1 MAELRPCT
9 ECRRH
14 VSIDERVCPF
24 CRAEL
29 IAALPTRVMLGRAS
43 RAAVFASAAL
53 ATTACGPPKRTNIPP
68 AQQLPDAGVRDAPT
82 GIQYPDAQTQSQKT
96 EPEPEPSPV
105 KMPYGAP
112 PARRRVV

>member
-1 MAELRPCT
+1 MAELRPCA

-14 VSIDERVCPF
+14 VSVDERECPF
-24 CRAEL
+24 CS
-29 IAALPTRVMLGRAS
+29 AALTAVVPTRVVLGRVS

-53 ATTACGPPKRTNIPP
+53 ATTACGPAKRSNVP
-68 AQQLPDAGVRDAPT
+68 APQQLPDAAVKL
-82 GIQYPDAQTQSQKT
+82 PDETKQTDQQPEKT
-96 EPEPEPSPV
+96 EPEPSPA

>member
-24 CRAEL
+24 CGAGL
-29 IAALPTRVMLGRAS
+29 IAATPTPTRVMLGRVS

-53 ATTACGPPKRTNIPP
+53 ATSACGKPTRSNVPVP
-68 AQQLPDAGVRDAPT
+68 QQLPDAGMKDAPT
-82 GIQYPDAQTQSQKT
+82 GTQYETPPDAQSKA
-96 EPEPEPSPV
+96 EPEPSPV

>member
-1 MAELRPCT
+1 MAELRPCV

-14 VSIDERVCPF
+14 VSIDEQMCPF
-24 CRAEL
+24 CSATL
-29 IAALPTRVMLGRAS
+29 AVAASQRVSLAARAS

-53 ATTACGPPKRTNIPP
+53 ASACGPAKKSNVP
-68 AQQLPDAGVRDAPT
+68 APQQLPDASVRDAPSM
-82 GIQYPDAQTQSQKT
+82 QT
-96 EPEPEPSPV
+96 ENPPEPDRSQPEASPV

>member
-1 MAELRPCT
+1 MAELRPCA

-24 CRAEL
+24 CSAEL
-29 IAALPTRVMLGRAS
+29 IAATPTRVVLGRAS

-82 GIQYPDAQTQSQKT
+82 GTTYETPPDAKT
-96 EPEPEPSPV
+96 GQAEPEPSPV